1 MRIKQI
7 LLAAILTVSS
17 LISFA
22 TDYCIATTVLNVRTG
37 EGTEYSVSF
46 TLQKG
51 EEVEVLS
58 KNGNWYR
65 IKYLGESGYVHSKYL
80 KYSRT
85 ISDKGL
91 HIPQQTVLCL
101 LIGVFIS
108 FALFIIFFFFIKTRD
123 KKLLKT
129 VTKLYRG
136 VKSERDL
143 VLKLLK
149 SGIPAH
155 VIFHDLYVKKN
166 KADFSQIDLV
176 IVTNVGII
184 VFEVKDYS
192 GWIFGSG
199 NQSNWTQVLAYGK
212 QKHRFYNPIMQNDKH
227 ITELRKQ
234 LVQFGNIPFYS
245 VIVFY
250 GNCVLKEINFIP
262 HGTFLVKSER
272 VLEVVKIILKENE
285 AIHYNNVVEVFQILK
300 DAVINGGITE
310 NQIRHKEN
318 IKDML
323 GKHRIFD

>member
-37 EGTEYSVSF
+37 EGTGYSVSF

-51 EEVEVLS
+51 DEVEVLS

-65 IKYLGESGYVHSKYL
+65 IRYFEKSGYVHSKYL

-85 ISDKGL
+85 NSYTALNKPPKI
-91 HIPQQTVLCL
+91 IFYL

-108 FALFIIFFFFIKTRD
+108 FTLFGVFFFFRKARD
-123 KKLLKT
+123 KKLVKT
-129 VTKLYRG
+129 VTELYRG

-143 VLKLLK
+143 VLKILK

-192 GWIFGSG
+192 G
-199 NQSNWTQVLAYGK
+199 
-212 QKHRFYNPIMQNDKH
+212 
-227 ITELRKQ
+227 
-234 LVQFGNIPFYS
+234 
-245 VIVFY
+245 
-250 GNCVLKEINFIP
+250 
-262 HGTFLVKSER
+262 
-272 VLEVVKIILKENE
+272 
-285 AIHYNNVVEVFQILK
+285 
-300 DAVINGGITE
+300 
-310 NQIRHKEN
+310 
-318 IKDML
+318 
-323 GKHRIFD
+323 